1 MPFGTTVA
9 AMTQK
14 PNTTLTKFAKQ
25 NTQQYGAKASGDVY
39 TNPGL
44 RSLNQATSASPAVSA
59 GAGRGS
65 NVPISGMQSQQA
77 NPVFQPTISGNFQ
90 TDRSDQAYSRLNE
103 INRTSD
109 ILNEGSQQQLDLAN
123 ALIRRRNAMRQQ
135 QATYDSG
142 FDAGGGGFVQGDSGS
157 FAGGGNVPGL
167 NDEQMNNARMIA
179 SIGRSR
185 GLDDNAIQIAIM
197 TSLAE
202 SEMKN
207 INFGDRDSLG
217 LFQQRPSQGW
227 GTVQQVTNPNY
238 SINKFYEALQR
249 TNYNATTPWLAAQG
263 VQRSFDP
270 TGNNYR
276 ARYQVA
282 QQAFRAINNPAL
294 ASVGK
299 YNGNAAAGFINA
311 YNNKYIDYDGAF
323 GNQCVDLYDYY
334 TTRFVGGAAPL
345 VGYAPEI
352 YNNYDQKAYART
364 GSNVPAG
371 MGYVAIFRP
380 GGYTPSGHVA
390 IVVGDN
396 GNGTL
401 RVLQSNATPAG
412 SRGNTIISN
421 ISKSTLMGYLIPR
434 KLMR

>member
-1 MPFGTTVA
+1 MPFGTTVQA
-9 AMTQK
+9 YTQK
-14 PNTTLTKFAKQ
+14 PSKPLQKYQTNVINYAST
-25 NTQQYGAKASGDVY
+25 GAKTTS
-39 TNPGL
+39 PGL
-44 RSLNQATSASPAVSA
+44 GNGSVNPASPGISA

-65 NVPISGMQSQQA
+65 NVPVSGMQMQQA
-77 NPVFQPTISGNFQ
+77 NPIFTPTISGNM
-90 TDRSDQAYSRLNE
+90 TDRSGREYSRLNE
-103 INRTSD
+103 INNTTN

-123 ALIRRRNAMRQQ
+123 SLIRRRNAMRQQ
-135 QATYDSG
+135 QQTYDTG
-142 FDAGGGGFVQGDSGS
+142 FQEGGNGQSFVQGDSGG
-157 FAGGGNVPGL
+157 FGGGTVPGL
-167 NDEQMNNARMIA
+167 NAEQMNNARMIA
-179 SIGRSR
+179 DIGRKR
-185 GLDDNAIQIAIM
+185 GLNDNAIQIAIM

-227 GTVQQVTNPNY
+227 GSVQQVTNPNY

-249 TNYNATTPWLAAQG
+249 TNYSQMTPWQAAQA

-282 QQAFRAINNPAL
+282 QQAFRAINNPAI
-294 ASVGK
+294 ARVSAN
-299 YNGNAAAGFINA
+299 YRGNAAAGFINA

-323 GNQCVDLYDYY
+323 GNQCVDLYDFYA
-334 TTRFVGGAAPL
+334 RDFAGGNPPMVGW
-345 VGYAPEI
+345 APEI
-352 YNNYDQKAYART
+352 YNNYDQKAFART

-421 ISKSTLMGYLIPR
+421 ISKATLMGYLIPR